1 MIKSILDTD
10 LYKFSMSYAYS
21 KNYPDAEGTFEF
33 NDRDKTEYTTEFL
46 TELKMAFA
54 NLSQLMLSNDEHIW
68 CSENIKYI
76 PQVYWDWLKGFRFD
90 FNKIICYLD
99 DNKHLHIEVTDKLYK
114 ATLYEVPILAT
125 VAELRNTMLGYSF
138 NTDDIIE
145 RLEKKIALANVND
158 LKFSE
163 FGTRRRFSYNVQDIV
178 INYIKKNSFSC
189 TGTSNV
195 HFAMKYNMTPIGTM
209 AHEFIMFHG
218 AIYGYKQANYLMME
232 TWVNTF
238 DGALGISL
246 TDTYTSD
253 VFFKNFSLKHA
264 KLFDGVRQDS
274 GDEYEFTNK
283 AIARYKK
290 LGINPMLKTIVFSNA
305 LDFPKA
311 IEIAQFCDNRINASF
326 GIGTNL
332 TADTGNK
339 AANIVMKLMRCRMNA
354 NQEWQECIKVSDD
367 NGKHMGSSKE
377 MKIFNLTFN
386 G

>member
-10 LYKFSMSYAYS
+10 LYKFSMSYTYS

-46 TELKMAFA
+46 TELKMMFV

-76 PQVYWDWLKGFRFD
+76 PQVYWDWLKEFRFD

-145 RLEKKIALANVND
+145 RLEKKIALANVNN

-339 AANIVMKLMRCRMNA
+339 AANIVMKLMRCRMNN